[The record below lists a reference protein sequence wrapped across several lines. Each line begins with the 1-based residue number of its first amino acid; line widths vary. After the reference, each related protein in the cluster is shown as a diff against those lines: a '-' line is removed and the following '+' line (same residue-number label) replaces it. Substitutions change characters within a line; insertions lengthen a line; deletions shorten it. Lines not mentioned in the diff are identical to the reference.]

1 MLELYLGLGP
11 NSTLYLLFDLKQV
24 SCRILNFINGDKEL
38 TVPNSA

>member
-1 MLELYLGLGP
+1 MLELHLGLDP

-24 SCRILNFINGDKEL
+24 SCLILNFINGDKEL